1 MKDLEYFKKELIK
14 ILDKK
19 EREEKAEI
27 KKSLAFTMDMLI
39 EKSSSG
45 YPIGTIREWKGKKY
59 QKIAP
64 GKWRRKYSNEE
75 KGIRMSI
82 AALKKA
88 IDKCSTS
95 QELLNLVLQ
104 NRDRFADD
112 NGRPLPI
119 VKELSE
125 YASAKNDKI
134 ESSGKNKIKP
144 LSENIDT
151 ILNGQESEKEKLKQ
165 TFFKIADTSEELQAV
180 GLKGE
185 RFVVRYGV
193 ISRHKNKD
201 KDHDFTA
208 EEWKDICKK
217 INKPVLVTKYKNGY
231 NLYLDVIKNGKHTLI
246 GVDVKSV
253 SRNLIINNV
262 KTAFAS
268 DIDATEE
275 IVLDNRNK
283 KSGELA
289 MSDEDQSS
297 TYSSS
302 TAYNSNI
309 AQNNSPVNK
318 KMTYA
323 TDVCKS
329 VEDLENYAK
338 ENYGITI
345 KNEDKKGGNTEKI
358 LKCFDITERF
368 IKKVPGLEKYVKTII
383 YGKID
388 HKTMGYYNQND
399 HLLKIGEFGEDVTE
413 EQVRTGYYGEMKH
426 TVRHEM
432 THAIQHMIVN
442 EYLSDKKKEQYEQAF
457 KESFRNA
464 YYTGKPKDMAKIAN
478 FFLHR
483 VIGGQDFLAAAFDL
497 FKEYKDGDYY
507 RSMYSQFARNLVS
520 EKIVD
525 TALSNLGLDKKRR
538 HFSLRT
544 AVGKNVEELKGAT
557 KEVARISK
565 YALSEDAECMA
576 DAIADA
582 LGSGENAAPLSKEIL
597 KVVENIVGSKGIE
610 MLKSIYAKKKPLFVV
625 KKSFADNFMNKRSI
639 PTLQKSIFVRG
650 DFDDYKVSDEELK
663 EHSIFARTEDGCE
676 YDLQNPTE
684 NFYYTLK
691 ENLEKSLTWSGH
703 KLQDRTSWNGL
714 KISIENKKG
723 SVRRGVD
730 KDGHQWA
737 TKMHFDYGYI
747 RGSEG
752 TDGDHLDCVSPD
764 TKILMANYT
773 EKRADEIV
781 LGDELVGIEIET
793 HQYQQRKQI
802 KTKVVNLSKGVDEML
817 EITLSNGVKL
827 NTTKGHLHYI
837 FKNRRD
843 KIWKRAD
850 ELKVGDRL
858 TGIFNHKDLA
868 ETEEYKKG
876 YLYGAYLG
884 DGSVSFDETKQV
896 YCDIR
901 KGVAYADV
909 IYRVKR
915 FWNDLGLETSDVRIK
930 QARQT
935 KSLLK
940 GGRKITSKMD
950 MAIFCIRGIDKIRFV
965 KNILVRN
972 AESFEWCRG
981 YLAGIYDTDGCLN
994 NRHELQITQTKNQN
1008 EFMEF
1013 TKKCIATL
1021 GFNAVQRN
1029 NEIKLNSN
1037 LMADNIT
1044 MEFTQL
1050 LKPSLE
1056 KKRNFLGQTYRF
1068 EPVEIVS
1075 IKAYKGNFIAIQT
1088 DKQTYIANG
1097 FVTHNCYIGDNEDA
1111 KKVYIVH
1118 QNDPITHKYDEDKC
1132 MLGFNSLEDAKKAYL
1147 MQYDRPGFLGKIDT
1161 MDFDEFK
1168 EFILLKRNHGKKIIK
1183 SYTDFVKSV
1192 GENFDFE
1199 TMRKVCII

>member
-1 MKDLEYFKKELIK
+1 MKDSEYFKKELIK

-27 KKSLAFTMDMLI
+27 KKSLAFTMDMLV

-399 HLLKIGEFGEDVTE
+399 RLLKIGEFGEDVTE

-507 RSMYSQFARNLVS
+507 RSMYSKFARNLVS

-565 YALSEDAECMA
+565 YALSKDAECMA

-691 ENLEKSLTWSGH
+691 KNLEKSLTWSGH

-752 TDGDHLDCVSPD
+752 TDGDHVDC
-764 TKILMANYT
+764 
-773 EKRADEIV
+773 
-781 LGDELVGIEIET
+781 
-793 HQYQQRKQI
+793 
-802 KTKVVNLSKGVDEML
+802 
-817 EITLSNGVKL
+817 
-827 NTTKGHLHYI
+827 
-837 FKNRRD
+837 
-843 KIWKRAD
+843 
-850 ELKVGDRL
+850 
-858 TGIFNHKDLA
+858 
-868 ETEEYKKG
+868 
-876 YLYGAYLG
+876 YLG
-884 DGSVSFDETKQV
+884 D
-896 YCDIR
+896 
-901 KGVAYADV
+901 
-909 IYRVKR
+909 
-915 FWNDLGLETSDVRIK
+915 N
-930 QARQT
+930 
-935 KSLLK
+935 
-940 GGRKITSKMD
+940 M
-950 MAIFCIRGIDKIRFV
+950 
-965 KNILVRN
+965 
-972 AESFEWCRG
+972 
-981 YLAGIYDTDGCLN
+981 
-994 NRHELQITQTKNQN
+994 
-1008 EFMEF
+1008 
-1013 TKKCIATL
+1013 
-1021 GFNAVQRN
+1021 
-1029 NEIKLNSN
+1029 
-1037 LMADNIT
+1037 
-1044 MEFTQL
+1044 
-1050 LKPSLE
+1050 
-1056 KKRNFLGQTYRF
+1056 
-1068 EPVEIVS
+1068 
-1075 IKAYKGNFIAIQT
+1075 
-1088 DKQTYIANG
+1088 
-1097 FVTHNCYIGDNEDA
+1097 DA

>member
-125 YASAKNDKI
+125 YVSSKNDKI

-302 TAYNSNI
+302 TAYNLNI

-329 VEDLENYAK
+329 IEDLTNYAK

-345 KNEDKKGGNTEKI
+345 KNEDKKGGNAEKI

-399 HLLKIGEFGEDVTE
+399 RLLKIGEFGEDVTE

-525 TALSNLGLDKKRR
+525 TALSNLGIDKKRR
-538 HFSLRT
+538 HFSLKT

-565 YALSEDAECMA
+565 YALSKDAECMA

-639 PTLQKSIFVRG
+639 PTLQKSIFVRV

-691 ENLEKSLTWSGH
+691 KNLEKSLTWSGH

-752 TDGDHLDCVSPD
+752 TDGDHVDC
-764 TKILMANYT
+764 
-773 EKRADEIV
+773 
-781 LGDELVGIEIET
+781 
-793 HQYQQRKQI
+793 
-802 KTKVVNLSKGVDEML
+802 
-817 EITLSNGVKL
+817 
-827 NTTKGHLHYI
+827 
-837 FKNRRD
+837 
-843 KIWKRAD
+843 
-850 ELKVGDRL
+850 
-858 TGIFNHKDLA
+858 
-868 ETEEYKKG
+868 
-876 YLYGAYLG
+876 YLG
-884 DGSVSFDETKQV
+884 D
-896 YCDIR
+896 
-901 KGVAYADV
+901 
-909 IYRVKR
+909 
-915 FWNDLGLETSDVRIK
+915 N
-930 QARQT
+930 
-935 KSLLK
+935 
-940 GGRKITSKMD
+940 M
-950 MAIFCIRGIDKIRFV
+950 
-965 KNILVRN
+965 
-972 AESFEWCRG
+972 
-981 YLAGIYDTDGCLN
+981 
-994 NRHELQITQTKNQN
+994 
-1008 EFMEF
+1008 
-1013 TKKCIATL
+1013 
-1021 GFNAVQRN
+1021 
-1029 NEIKLNSN
+1029 
-1037 LMADNIT
+1037 
-1044 MEFTQL
+1044 
-1050 LKPSLE
+1050 
-1056 KKRNFLGQTYRF
+1056 
-1068 EPVEIVS
+1068 
-1075 IKAYKGNFIAIQT
+1075 
-1088 DKQTYIANG
+1088 
-1097 FVTHNCYIGDNEDA
+1097 DA

-1118 QNDPITHKYDEDKC
+1118 QNDPVTHKYDEDKC
-1132 MLGFNSLEDAKKAYL
+1132 MLGFDTLEDAKKAYL

-1183 SYTDFVKSV
+1183 SYTDFVKSI

>member
-64 GKWRRKYSNEE
+64 GKWRRKYSSEE

-125 YASAKNDKI
+125 YVSSKNDKI
-134 ESSGKNKIKP
+134 EAPGKSDNHKMYHMGNGGNGGDEPPKDDFSNSLDEFVKNGMKGGKPFTVLKDTPSILRKYGFQDKQITIDPKNVRKILSNDTENVRNAHNLPLEILKDLPNQLKNPLAIMNGNGGNKLILTEHIVEGNPVIVAIELDRQGSGNTTVNSVRSVYGK
-144 LSENIDT
+144 
-151 ILNGQESEKEKLKQ
+151 EKEK
-165 TFFKIADTSEELQAV
+165 IAEWLNDDSITIYIDEKRREPLVFRGLQSSKNRNPTIHG
-180 GLKGE
+180 GLKGQD
-185 RFVVRYGV
+185 
-193 ISRHKNKD
+193 HK
-201 KDHDFTA
+201 
-208 EEWKDICKK
+208 
-217 INKPVLVTKYKNGY
+217 G
-231 NLYLDVIKNGKHTLI
+231 NLPN
-246 GVDVKSV
+246 
-253 SRNLIINNV
+253 
-262 KTAFAS
+262 
-268 DIDATEE
+268 
-275 IVLDNRNK
+275 
-283 KSGELA
+283 
-289 MSDEDQSS
+289 
-297 TYSSS
+297 
-302 TAYNSNI
+302 NSNI

-329 VEDLENYAK
+329 IEDLTNYAK

-368 IKKVPGLEKYVKTII
+368 IKKVPGLEKYVKTIV

-399 HLLKIGEFGEDVTE
+399 RLLKVGEFGEDVTE

-442 EYLSDKKKEQYEQAF
+442 EYLSDKKNEQYEQAF

-525 TALSNLGLDKKRR
+525 TALSNLGIDKKRR
-538 HFSLRT
+538 HFSLKT

-597 KVVENIVGSKGIE
+597 KVVEDIVGSKSIE
-610 MLKSIYAKKKPLFVV
+610 MLKSLYAKNKPLFVV

-639 PTLQKSIFVRG
+639 PTMQKSIFVRG
-650 DFDDYKVSDEELK
+650 DFDAYRISDEELK
-663 EHSIFARTEDGCE
+663 EHSIFAKTEDGCE
-676 YDLQNPTE
+676 YNLQNPTE

-691 ENLEKSLTWSGH
+691 KNLEKSLTWSGH

-723 SVRRGVD
+723 SIRRGVD

-752 TDGDHLDCVSPD
+752 TDGDHVDC
-764 TKILMANYT
+764 
-773 EKRADEIV
+773 
-781 LGDELVGIEIET
+781 
-793 HQYQQRKQI
+793 
-802 KTKVVNLSKGVDEML
+802 
-817 EITLSNGVKL
+817 
-827 NTTKGHLHYI
+827 
-837 FKNRRD
+837 
-843 KIWKRAD
+843 
-850 ELKVGDRL
+850 
-858 TGIFNHKDLA
+858 
-868 ETEEYKKG
+868 
-876 YLYGAYLG
+876 YLG
-884 DGSVSFDETKQV
+884 D
-896 YCDIR
+896 
-901 KGVAYADV
+901 
-909 IYRVKR
+909 
-915 FWNDLGLETSDVRIK
+915 N
-930 QARQT
+930 
-935 KSLLK
+935 
-940 GGRKITSKMD
+940 M
-950 MAIFCIRGIDKIRFV
+950 
-965 KNILVRN
+965 
-972 AESFEWCRG
+972 
-981 YLAGIYDTDGCLN
+981 
-994 NRHELQITQTKNQN
+994 
-1008 EFMEF
+1008 
-1013 TKKCIATL
+1013 
-1021 GFNAVQRN
+1021 
-1029 NEIKLNSN
+1029 
-1037 LMADNIT
+1037 
-1044 MEFTQL
+1044 
-1050 LKPSLE
+1050 
-1056 KKRNFLGQTYRF
+1056 
-1068 EPVEIVS
+1068 
-1075 IKAYKGNFIAIQT
+1075 
-1088 DKQTYIANG
+1088 
-1097 FVTHNCYIGDNEDA
+1097 DA

-1118 QNDPITHKYDEDKC
+1118 QNDPVTHKYDEDKC
-1132 MLGFNSLEDAKKAYL
+1132 MLGFDTLEDAKKAYL

>member
-27 KKSLAFTMDMLI
+27 KKSLAFTMDMLV
-39 EKSSSG
+39 EKSSGG

-95 QELLNLVLQ
+95 QELPNLVLQ

-125 YASAKNDKI
+125 YVSSKNDKI

-165 TFFKIADTSEELQAV
+165 SFFKIADTSEELQAV

-302 TAYNSNI
+302 TAYNLNI

-329 VEDLENYAK
+329 VEDLTNYAK

-399 HLLKIGEFGEDVTE
+399 RLLKVGEFGEDVTE

-525 TALSNLGLDKKRR
+525 TALSNLGIDKKRR
-538 HFSLRT
+538 HFSLKT

-597 KVVENIVGSKGIE
+597 KVVENIVGSKGTE

-663 EHSIFARTEDGCE
+663 EHSIFGKTEDGYE

-691 ENLEKSLTWSGH
+691 KNLEKSLTWSGH

-752 TDGDHLDCVSPD
+752 TDGDHVDC
-764 TKILMANYT
+764 
-773 EKRADEIV
+773 
-781 LGDELVGIEIET
+781 
-793 HQYQQRKQI
+793 
-802 KTKVVNLSKGVDEML
+802 
-817 EITLSNGVKL
+817 
-827 NTTKGHLHYI
+827 
-837 FKNRRD
+837 
-843 KIWKRAD
+843 
-850 ELKVGDRL
+850 
-858 TGIFNHKDLA
+858 
-868 ETEEYKKG
+868 
-876 YLYGAYLG
+876 YLG
-884 DGSVSFDETKQV
+884 D
-896 YCDIR
+896 
-901 KGVAYADV
+901 
-909 IYRVKR
+909 
-915 FWNDLGLETSDVRIK
+915 N
-930 QARQT
+930 
-935 KSLLK
+935 
-940 GGRKITSKMD
+940 M
-950 MAIFCIRGIDKIRFV
+950 
-965 KNILVRN
+965 
-972 AESFEWCRG
+972 
-981 YLAGIYDTDGCLN
+981 
-994 NRHELQITQTKNQN
+994 
-1008 EFMEF
+1008 
-1013 TKKCIATL
+1013 
-1021 GFNAVQRN
+1021 
-1029 NEIKLNSN
+1029 
-1037 LMADNIT
+1037 
-1044 MEFTQL
+1044 
-1050 LKPSLE
+1050 
-1056 KKRNFLGQTYRF
+1056 
-1068 EPVEIVS
+1068 
-1075 IKAYKGNFIAIQT
+1075 
-1088 DKQTYIANG
+1088 
-1097 FVTHNCYIGDNEDA
+1097 DA

-1118 QNDPITHKYDEDKC
+1118 QNDPVTHKYDEDKC
-1132 MLGFNSLEDAKKAYL
+1132 MLGFDTLEDAKKAYL

>member
-45 YPIGTIREWKGKKY
+45 YPVGTIREWKGKKY

-64 GKWRRKYSNEE
+64 GKWRRKYSSEE

-125 YASAKNDKI
+125 YVSKKNDKI
-134 ESSGKNKIKP
+134 EAPGKNKIKP

-275 IVLDNRNK
+275 VVLDNRNK

-329 VEDLENYAK
+329 IEDLTNYAK

-358 LKCFDITERF
+358 LKCFDITEHF

-399 HLLKIGEFGEDVTE
+399 RLLKVGEFGEDVTE

-464 YYTGKPKDMAKIAN
+464 YYSGKPKDMAKIAN

-525 TALSNLGLDKKRR
+525 TALSNLGIDKKRR
-538 HFSLRT
+538 HFSLKT

-597 KVVENIVGSKGIE
+597 KVVENIVGSKGTE

-639 PTLQKSIFVRG
+639 PTMQKSIFVRG
-650 DFDDYKVSDEELK
+650 DFDAYRISDAELE
-663 EHSIFARTEDGCE
+663 EHSIFARTEDGYE

-691 ENLEKSLTWSGH
+691 KNLEKSLTWSGH

-714 KISIENKKG
+714 NISIENKKG

-752 TDGDHLDCVSPD
+752 TDGDHVDC
-764 TKILMANYT
+764 
-773 EKRADEIV
+773 
-781 LGDELVGIEIET
+781 
-793 HQYQQRKQI
+793 
-802 KTKVVNLSKGVDEML
+802 
-817 EITLSNGVKL
+817 
-827 NTTKGHLHYI
+827 
-837 FKNRRD
+837 
-843 KIWKRAD
+843 
-850 ELKVGDRL
+850 
-858 TGIFNHKDLA
+858 
-868 ETEEYKKG
+868 
-876 YLYGAYLG
+876 YLG
-884 DGSVSFDETKQV
+884 D
-896 YCDIR
+896 
-901 KGVAYADV
+901 
-909 IYRVKR
+909 
-915 FWNDLGLETSDVRIK
+915 N
-930 QARQT
+930 
-935 KSLLK
+935 
-940 GGRKITSKMD
+940 M
-950 MAIFCIRGIDKIRFV
+950 
-965 KNILVRN
+965 
-972 AESFEWCRG
+972 
-981 YLAGIYDTDGCLN
+981 
-994 NRHELQITQTKNQN
+994 
-1008 EFMEF
+1008 
-1013 TKKCIATL
+1013 
-1021 GFNAVQRN
+1021 
-1029 NEIKLNSN
+1029 
-1037 LMADNIT
+1037 
-1044 MEFTQL
+1044 
-1050 LKPSLE
+1050 
-1056 KKRNFLGQTYRF
+1056 
-1068 EPVEIVS
+1068 
-1075 IKAYKGNFIAIQT
+1075 
-1088 DKQTYIANG
+1088 
-1097 FVTHNCYIGDNEDA
+1097 DA

-1118 QNDPITHKYDEDKC
+1118 QNDPVTHKYDEDKC
-1132 MLGFNSLEDAKKAYL
+1132 MLGFDTLEDAKKAYL

>member
-1 MKDLEYFKKELIK
+1 MKDSEYFKKELIK

-27 KKSLAFTMDMLI
+27 KKSLAFTMDMLV

-309 AQNNSPVNK
+309 AQNNSTVNK
-318 KMTYA
+318 KMTFA
-323 TDVCKS
+323 TDFCKS
-329 VEDLENYAK
+329 IEDLTNYAK

-399 HLLKIGEFGEDVTE
+399 RLLKVGEFGEDVTE

-538 HFSLRT
+538 HFSLKT

-650 DFDDYKVSDEELK
+650 DFDAYRISDAELK

-691 ENLEKSLTWSGH
+691 KNLEKSLTWSGH

-752 TDGDHLDCVSPD
+752 TDGDHVDC
-764 TKILMANYT
+764 
-773 EKRADEIV
+773 
-781 LGDELVGIEIET
+781 
-793 HQYQQRKQI
+793 
-802 KTKVVNLSKGVDEML
+802 
-817 EITLSNGVKL
+817 
-827 NTTKGHLHYI
+827 
-837 FKNRRD
+837 
-843 KIWKRAD
+843 
-850 ELKVGDRL
+850 
-858 TGIFNHKDLA
+858 
-868 ETEEYKKG
+868 
-876 YLYGAYLG
+876 YLG
-884 DGSVSFDETKQV
+884 D
-896 YCDIR
+896 
-901 KGVAYADV
+901 
-909 IYRVKR
+909 
-915 FWNDLGLETSDVRIK
+915 N
-930 QARQT
+930 
-935 KSLLK
+935 
-940 GGRKITSKMD
+940 M
-950 MAIFCIRGIDKIRFV
+950 
-965 KNILVRN
+965 
-972 AESFEWCRG
+972 
-981 YLAGIYDTDGCLN
+981 
-994 NRHELQITQTKNQN
+994 
-1008 EFMEF
+1008 
-1013 TKKCIATL
+1013 
-1021 GFNAVQRN
+1021 
-1029 NEIKLNSN
+1029 
-1037 LMADNIT
+1037 
-1044 MEFTQL
+1044 
-1050 LKPSLE
+1050 
-1056 KKRNFLGQTYRF
+1056 
-1068 EPVEIVS
+1068 
-1075 IKAYKGNFIAIQT
+1075 
-1088 DKQTYIANG
+1088 
-1097 FVTHNCYIGDNEDA
+1097 DA

-1183 SYTDFVKSV
+1183 SYTDFVKSI

>member
-27 KKSLAFTMDMLI
+27 KKSLAFTMDMLV
-39 EKSSSG
+39 EKSSGG

-253 SRNLIINNV
+253 NRNLIINNV

-302 TAYNSNI
+302 TAYNLNI

-329 VEDLENYAK
+329 VEDLTNYAK

-345 KNEDKKGGNTEKI
+345 KSEDKKGGNTEKI

-368 IKKVPGLEKYVKTII
+368 IKKVPGLEKYVKTIV

-388 HKTMGYYNQND
+388 HNTMGYYNQND
-399 HLLKIGEFGEDVTE
+399 RLLKVGEFGEDVTE

-432 THAIQHMIVN
+432 THAIQNMIVN

-525 TALSNLGLDKKRR
+525 TALSNLGIDKKRR
-538 HFSLRT
+538 HFSLKT

-650 DFDDYKVSDEELK
+650 DFDAYRISDAELK

-691 ENLEKSLTWSGH
+691 KNLEKSLTWSGH

-752 TDGDHLDCVSPD
+752 TDGDHVDC
-764 TKILMANYT
+764 
-773 EKRADEIV
+773 
-781 LGDELVGIEIET
+781 
-793 HQYQQRKQI
+793 
-802 KTKVVNLSKGVDEML
+802 
-817 EITLSNGVKL
+817 
-827 NTTKGHLHYI
+827 
-837 FKNRRD
+837 
-843 KIWKRAD
+843 
-850 ELKVGDRL
+850 
-858 TGIFNHKDLA
+858 
-868 ETEEYKKG
+868 
-876 YLYGAYLG
+876 YLG
-884 DGSVSFDETKQV
+884 D
-896 YCDIR
+896 
-901 KGVAYADV
+901 
-909 IYRVKR
+909 
-915 FWNDLGLETSDVRIK
+915 N
-930 QARQT
+930 
-935 KSLLK
+935 
-940 GGRKITSKMD
+940 M
-950 MAIFCIRGIDKIRFV
+950 
-965 KNILVRN
+965 
-972 AESFEWCRG
+972 
-981 YLAGIYDTDGCLN
+981 
-994 NRHELQITQTKNQN
+994 
-1008 EFMEF
+1008 
-1013 TKKCIATL
+1013 
-1021 GFNAVQRN
+1021 
-1029 NEIKLNSN
+1029 
-1037 LMADNIT
+1037 
-1044 MEFTQL
+1044 
-1050 LKPSLE
+1050 
-1056 KKRNFLGQTYRF
+1056 
-1068 EPVEIVS
+1068 
-1075 IKAYKGNFIAIQT
+1075 
-1088 DKQTYIANG
+1088 
-1097 FVTHNCYIGDNEDA
+1097 DA

-1118 QNDPITHKYDEDKC
+1118 QNDPVTHKYDEDKC
-1132 MLGFNSLEDAKKAYL
+1132 MLGFDSLEDAKKAYL

>member
-1 MKDLEYFKKELIK
+1 MKDSEYFKKELIK

-27 KKSLAFTMDMLI
+27 KKSLAFTMDMLV

-399 HLLKIGEFGEDVTE
+399 RLLKIGEFGEDVTE

-691 ENLEKSLTWSGH
+691 KNLEKSLTWSGH

-737 TKMHFDYGYI
+737 IKMHFDYGYI

-752 TDGDHLDCVSPD
+752 TDGDHVDC
-764 TKILMANYT
+764 
-773 EKRADEIV
+773 
-781 LGDELVGIEIET
+781 
-793 HQYQQRKQI
+793 
-802 KTKVVNLSKGVDEML
+802 
-817 EITLSNGVKL
+817 
-827 NTTKGHLHYI
+827 
-837 FKNRRD
+837 
-843 KIWKRAD
+843 
-850 ELKVGDRL
+850 
-858 TGIFNHKDLA
+858 
-868 ETEEYKKG
+868 
-876 YLYGAYLG
+876 YLG
-884 DGSVSFDETKQV
+884 D
-896 YCDIR
+896 
-901 KGVAYADV
+901 
-909 IYRVKR
+909 
-915 FWNDLGLETSDVRIK
+915 N
-930 QARQT
+930 
-935 KSLLK
+935 
-940 GGRKITSKMD
+940 M
-950 MAIFCIRGIDKIRFV
+950 
-965 KNILVRN
+965 
-972 AESFEWCRG
+972 
-981 YLAGIYDTDGCLN
+981 
-994 NRHELQITQTKNQN
+994 
-1008 EFMEF
+1008 
-1013 TKKCIATL
+1013 
-1021 GFNAVQRN
+1021 
-1029 NEIKLNSN
+1029 
-1037 LMADNIT
+1037 
-1044 MEFTQL
+1044 
-1050 LKPSLE
+1050 
-1056 KKRNFLGQTYRF
+1056 
-1068 EPVEIVS
+1068 
-1075 IKAYKGNFIAIQT
+1075 
-1088 DKQTYIANG
+1088 
-1097 FVTHNCYIGDNEDA
+1097 DA

>member
-27 KKSLAFTMDMLI
+27 KKSLAFTMDMLV

-185 RFVVRYGV
+185 RFVIRYGV

-399 HLLKIGEFGEDVTE
+399 RLLKVGEFGEDVTE

-507 RSMYSQFARNLVS
+507 RSMYSQFASNLVS
-520 EKIVD
+520 EKIVN

-576 DAIADA
+576 EAIADA

-676 YDLQNPTE
+676 YDLQNPRE

-691 ENLEKSLTWSGH
+691 KNLEKSLTWSGH

-752 TDGDHLDCVSPD
+752 TDGDHVDC
-764 TKILMANYT
+764 
-773 EKRADEIV
+773 
-781 LGDELVGIEIET
+781 
-793 HQYQQRKQI
+793 
-802 KTKVVNLSKGVDEML
+802 
-817 EITLSNGVKL
+817 
-827 NTTKGHLHYI
+827 
-837 FKNRRD
+837 
-843 KIWKRAD
+843 
-850 ELKVGDRL
+850 
-858 TGIFNHKDLA
+858 
-868 ETEEYKKG
+868 
-876 YLYGAYLG
+876 YLG
-884 DGSVSFDETKQV
+884 D
-896 YCDIR
+896 
-901 KGVAYADV
+901 
-909 IYRVKR
+909 
-915 FWNDLGLETSDVRIK
+915 N
-930 QARQT
+930 
-935 KSLLK
+935 
-940 GGRKITSKMD
+940 M
-950 MAIFCIRGIDKIRFV
+950 
-965 KNILVRN
+965 
-972 AESFEWCRG
+972 
-981 YLAGIYDTDGCLN
+981 
-994 NRHELQITQTKNQN
+994 
-1008 EFMEF
+1008 
-1013 TKKCIATL
+1013 
-1021 GFNAVQRN
+1021 
-1029 NEIKLNSN
+1029 
-1037 LMADNIT
+1037 
-1044 MEFTQL
+1044 
-1050 LKPSLE
+1050 
-1056 KKRNFLGQTYRF
+1056 
-1068 EPVEIVS
+1068 
-1075 IKAYKGNFIAIQT
+1075 
-1088 DKQTYIANG
+1088 
-1097 FVTHNCYIGDNEDA
+1097 DA

>member
-19 EREEKAEI
+19 EREEKTEI

-45 YPIGTIREWKGKKY
+45 YPVGTIREWKGKKY

-64 GKWRRKYSNEE
+64 GKWRRKYSSEE

-125 YASAKNDKI
+125 YASKKNDDLEHISKEGKTQKEYAKELKDLKRRNAEDYNKKRAEHIRQDI
-134 ESSGKNKIKP
+134 ELNTVTYNQELLSRKEAEKEISKNKNK
-144 LSENIDT
+144 LFENKETELKVSYNSEGAGKLISQKAVDKSINNGYSREEHFTIASHITDIFKNANLISVEPDRDSDINDNVT
-151 ILNGQESEKEKLKQ
+151 EVRRYATKFILNGKEGFALM
-165 TFFKIADTSEELQAV
+165 TV
-180 GLKGE
+180 
-185 RFVVRYGV
+185 
-193 ISRHKNKD
+193 
-201 KDHDFTA
+201 
-208 EEWKDICKK
+208 K
-217 INKPVLVTKYKNGY
+217 INKDDTKKMYAIELN
-231 NLYLDVIKNGKHTLI
+231 YL
-246 GVDVKSV
+246 
-253 SRNLIINNV
+253 
-262 KTAFAS
+262 A
-268 DIDATEE
+268 
-275 IVLDNRNK
+275 K
-283 KSGELA
+283 KIELA
-289 MSDEDQSS
+289 TSGAVKDNSNNANTHRVDEPRRQ
-297 TYSSS
+297 TSSS
-302 TAYNSNI
+302 DNI

-329 VEDLENYAK
+329 IEDLTNYAK

-368 IKKVPGLEKYVKTII
+368 IKKVPGLEKYVKTIV

-399 HLLKIGEFGEDVTE
+399 RLLKVGEFGEDVTE

-525 TALSNLGLDKKRR
+525 TALSNLGIEKKRR
-538 HFSLRT
+538 HFSLKT

-565 YALSEDAECMA
+565 YALSEDAECIA

-597 KVVENIVGSKGIE
+597 KVVENIVGSKGTE

-639 PTLQKSIFVRG
+639 PTMQKSIFVRG
-650 DFDDYKVSDEELK
+650 DFDAYKISDAELK
-663 EHSIFARTEDGCE
+663 EHSIFARTEDGYE

-691 ENLEKSLTWSGH
+691 KNLEKSLTWSGH

-723 SVRRGVD
+723 SIRRGVD

-752 TDGDHLDCVSPD
+752 IDGDHVDC
-764 TKILMANYT
+764 
-773 EKRADEIV
+773 
-781 LGDELVGIEIET
+781 
-793 HQYQQRKQI
+793 
-802 KTKVVNLSKGVDEML
+802 
-817 EITLSNGVKL
+817 
-827 NTTKGHLHYI
+827 
-837 FKNRRD
+837 
-843 KIWKRAD
+843 
-850 ELKVGDRL
+850 
-858 TGIFNHKDLA
+858 
-868 ETEEYKKG
+868 
-876 YLYGAYLG
+876 YLG
-884 DGSVSFDETKQV
+884 D
-896 YCDIR
+896 
-901 KGVAYADV
+901 
-909 IYRVKR
+909 
-915 FWNDLGLETSDVRIK
+915 N
-930 QARQT
+930 
-935 KSLLK
+935 
-940 GGRKITSKMD
+940 M
-950 MAIFCIRGIDKIRFV
+950 
-965 KNILVRN
+965 
-972 AESFEWCRG
+972 
-981 YLAGIYDTDGCLN
+981 
-994 NRHELQITQTKNQN
+994 
-1008 EFMEF
+1008 
-1013 TKKCIATL
+1013 
-1021 GFNAVQRN
+1021 
-1029 NEIKLNSN
+1029 
-1037 LMADNIT
+1037 
-1044 MEFTQL
+1044 
-1050 LKPSLE
+1050 
-1056 KKRNFLGQTYRF
+1056 
-1068 EPVEIVS
+1068 
-1075 IKAYKGNFIAIQT
+1075 
-1088 DKQTYIANG
+1088 
-1097 FVTHNCYIGDNEDA
+1097 DA

-1118 QNDPITHKYDEDKC
+1118 QNDPVTHKYDEDKC
-1132 MLGFNSLEDAKKAYL
+1132 MLGFDTLEDAKKAYL

>member
-253 SRNLIINNV
+253 NRNLIINNV

-302 TAYNSNI
+302 TAYNLNI

-329 VEDLENYAK
+329 VEDLTNYAK

-345 KNEDKKGGNTEKI
+345 KSEDKKGGNTEKI

-368 IKKVPGLEKYVKTII
+368 IKKVPGLEKYVKTIV

-399 HLLKIGEFGEDVTE
+399 RLLKVGEFGEDVTE

-507 RSMYSQFARNLVS
+507 RSMYSRFARNLVS

-538 HFSLRT
+538 HFSLKT

-691 ENLEKSLTWSGH
+691 KNLEKSLTWSGH

-752 TDGDHLDCVSPD
+752 TDGDHVDC
-764 TKILMANYT
+764 
-773 EKRADEIV
+773 
-781 LGDELVGIEIET
+781 
-793 HQYQQRKQI
+793 
-802 KTKVVNLSKGVDEML
+802 
-817 EITLSNGVKL
+817 
-827 NTTKGHLHYI
+827 
-837 FKNRRD
+837 
-843 KIWKRAD
+843 
-850 ELKVGDRL
+850 
-858 TGIFNHKDLA
+858 
-868 ETEEYKKG
+868 
-876 YLYGAYLG
+876 YLG
-884 DGSVSFDETKQV
+884 D
-896 YCDIR
+896 
-901 KGVAYADV
+901 
-909 IYRVKR
+909 
-915 FWNDLGLETSDVRIK
+915 N
-930 QARQT
+930 
-935 KSLLK
+935 
-940 GGRKITSKMD
+940 M
-950 MAIFCIRGIDKIRFV
+950 
-965 KNILVRN
+965 
-972 AESFEWCRG
+972 
-981 YLAGIYDTDGCLN
+981 
-994 NRHELQITQTKNQN
+994 
-1008 EFMEF
+1008 
-1013 TKKCIATL
+1013 
-1021 GFNAVQRN
+1021 
-1029 NEIKLNSN
+1029 
-1037 LMADNIT
+1037 
-1044 MEFTQL
+1044 
-1050 LKPSLE
+1050 
-1056 KKRNFLGQTYRF
+1056 
-1068 EPVEIVS
+1068 
-1075 IKAYKGNFIAIQT
+1075 
-1088 DKQTYIANG
+1088 
-1097 FVTHNCYIGDNEDA
+1097 DA

-1118 QNDPITHKYDEDKC
+1118 QNDPVTHKYDEDKC
-1132 MLGFNSLEDAKKAYL
+1132 MLGFNTLEDAKKAYL

>member
-1 MKDLEYFKKELIK
+1 MKKDLAYFKKELIK

-125 YASAKNDKI
+125 YVSSKNDKI

-302 TAYNSNI
+302 TAYNLNI

-329 VEDLENYAK
+329 VEDLTNYAK

-368 IKKVPGLEKYVKTII
+368 IKKVPGLEKYVKTIV

-399 HLLKIGEFGEDVTE
+399 RLLKVGEFGEDVTE

-538 HFSLRT
+538 HFSLKT

-610 MLKSIYAKKKPLFVV
+610 MLKSIYAKNKTLIVV
-625 KKSFADNFMNKRSI
+625 KKSFADNFMNKHST
-639 PTLQKSIFVRG
+639 PTLQKTIFVRG

-663 EHSIFARTEDGCE
+663 EHSIFGKTEDGYE

-691 ENLEKSLTWSGH
+691 KNLEKSLTWSGH

-752 TDGDHLDCVSPD
+752 TDGDHVDC
-764 TKILMANYT
+764 
-773 EKRADEIV
+773 
-781 LGDELVGIEIET
+781 
-793 HQYQQRKQI
+793 
-802 KTKVVNLSKGVDEML
+802 
-817 EITLSNGVKL
+817 
-827 NTTKGHLHYI
+827 
-837 FKNRRD
+837 
-843 KIWKRAD
+843 
-850 ELKVGDRL
+850 
-858 TGIFNHKDLA
+858 
-868 ETEEYKKG
+868 
-876 YLYGAYLG
+876 YLG
-884 DGSVSFDETKQV
+884 D
-896 YCDIR
+896 
-901 KGVAYADV
+901 
-909 IYRVKR
+909 
-915 FWNDLGLETSDVRIK
+915 N
-930 QARQT
+930 
-935 KSLLK
+935 
-940 GGRKITSKMD
+940 M
-950 MAIFCIRGIDKIRFV
+950 
-965 KNILVRN
+965 
-972 AESFEWCRG
+972 
-981 YLAGIYDTDGCLN
+981 
-994 NRHELQITQTKNQN
+994 
-1008 EFMEF
+1008 
-1013 TKKCIATL
+1013 
-1021 GFNAVQRN
+1021 
-1029 NEIKLNSN
+1029 
-1037 LMADNIT
+1037 
-1044 MEFTQL
+1044 
-1050 LKPSLE
+1050 
-1056 KKRNFLGQTYRF
+1056 
-1068 EPVEIVS
+1068 
-1075 IKAYKGNFIAIQT
+1075 
-1088 DKQTYIANG
+1088 
-1097 FVTHNCYIGDNEDA
+1097 DA

-1118 QNDPITHKYDEDKC
+1118 QNDPVTHKYDEDKC
-1132 MLGFNSLEDAKKAYL
+1132 MLGFDTLEDAKKAYL

-1183 SYTDFVKSV
+1183 SYTDFVKSI
-1192 GENFDFE
+1192 GENFDFD